1 MPDPIRHNPAITPPG
16 VGRTGPTATPRP
28 AVGGTESAVPFDKLL
43 RKQMQQVAPGG
54 QDVRL
59 SGHAVQRL
67 AQRGIQFDQQM
78 SDRLTSG
85 VDAAA
90 AKGSRDALVM
100 VDGTAFVVSVPNRTV
115 ITAVDPASMKDRV
128 FTNIDSAVIS

>member
-16 VGRTGPTATPRP
+16 VGRTGPTAAPRP
-28 AVGGTESAVPFDKLL
+28 AKGSAPVVPFDKVL
-43 RKQMQQVAPGG
+43 RDQLGQAQQA
-54 QDVRL
+54 VRL

-67 AQRGIQFDQQM
+67 AQRGIQFDQAM
-78 SDRLTSG
+78 SNRLTSG

-115 ITAVDPASMKDRV
+115 ITAVDPASMKDKV